1 MHVIAVITA
10 NACNHKSF
18 DKFRWSF
25 VIQASSCKFPAS
37 SMEYHTHACNASSA
51 TSSMQSRVCACRVA
65 VSAAW
70 GVAPPCRAR
79 VASTRTDSQRLA
91 ARRCGPKGAFRG
103 TCARSGDVPRH
114 AKSRVAVSSERGG
127 HAQLNPSSVRGR
139 TDSHAGL
146 ISRGGSSQ
154 GGRAILLN
162 SSITKKRDS
171 C

>member
-1 MHVIAVITA
+1 MLATRAARHGL
-10 NACNHKSF
+10 C
-18 DKFRWSF
+18 
-25 VIQASSCKFPAS
+25 
-37 SMEYHTHACNASSA
+37 THACFCNASGA
-51 TSSMQSRVCACRVA
+51 ARLMQSRVCAICVTHVARAPCAEALYARRAA
-65 VSAAW
+65 VSAAC

-127 HAQLNPSSVRGR
+127 HAQLSPSSVRGR

-162 SSITKKRDS
+162 SHGYNQWLN
-171 C
+171 